1 MSTEQR
7 PGGGRPEAGEHTA
20 DGASGERVAT
30 IRVILPEH
38 LRNLA
43 RVEGAVEVEV
53 PREPT
58 LGAALDALEA
68 RLPVLR
74 GAIRDHV
81 THERRAFVRFFAV
94 RRDLSHEPPEALLPE
109 EVARGLEPL
118 VVVGAMAGG

>member
-1 MSTEQR
+1 MRTGEGH
-7 PGGGRPEAGEHTA
+7 GGGRPGDH
-20 DGASGERVAT
+20 GAEGPSHERGAA

-43 RVEGAVEVEV
+43 RVEGEVEVEV
-53 PREPT
+53 AGEPT

-94 RRDLSHEPPEALLPE
+94 RRDLSHEPQDALLPQ